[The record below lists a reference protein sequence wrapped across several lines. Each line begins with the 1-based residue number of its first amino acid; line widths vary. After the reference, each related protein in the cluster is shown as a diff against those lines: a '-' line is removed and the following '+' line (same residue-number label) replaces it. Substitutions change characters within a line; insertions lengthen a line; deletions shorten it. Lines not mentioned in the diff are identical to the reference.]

1 VDRAR
6 WRQSTGRRITRGAL
20 LAAGA
25 THVAGHAAAS
35 PRVRVSPVFAFEL
48 WFLLEKLKSKIP
60 RSMFLQNPYM
70 ILSWILDMLWELACL
85 GSVPKI
91 AQGY

>member
-1 VDRAR
+1 M
-6 WRQSTGRRITRGAL
+6 
-20 LAAGA
+20 
-25 THVAGHAAAS
+25 
-35 PRVRVSPVFAFEL
+35 
-48 WFLLEKLKSKIP
+48 P

-91 AQGY
+91 AQSYKESFYINYLVILTNLTR